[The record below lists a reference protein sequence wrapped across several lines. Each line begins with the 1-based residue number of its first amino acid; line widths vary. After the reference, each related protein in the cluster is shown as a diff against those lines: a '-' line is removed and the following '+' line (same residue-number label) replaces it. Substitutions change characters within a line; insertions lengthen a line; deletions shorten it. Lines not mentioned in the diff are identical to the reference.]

1 MCASQKV
8 DRSEITLALT
18 PALSPGERVKFCR
31 AFKDTEGVEVNP
43 AVGSS
48 DLGTSNVEHRA
59 PNIEGIFPLSPERHL
74 TPALSPTSWRR
85 GRRKV
90 QVLRRP
96 RHFRPL
102 SFQKFVVGF
111 ALVALLVMPTFLFA
125 QARDV
130 DDVDKGGSEARLG
143 VDANAA
149 RANPVLPPK
158 WAFGVLFASYR
169 NQADVLDAM
178 QRLRKDY
185 CGDLMWLDSS
195 WLWGAY
201 DRADRYICFE
211 FDTNQ
216 FSDAKEM
223 IATLHANHFH
233 FGVWEWPYIDQSI
246 TNIYRVGE
254 MNHFFIADEKGA
266 TGKAVNGGGWHG
278 VKFTGQIDFTN
289 PKAANWWKQLNQPLL
304 DMGVDFFKID
314 TYSTV
319 AKGGVTFDGSD
330 SANLRRQYHK
340 TYFEMTEKASGGRG
354 FILTHRTPTPG
365 NDQYPGMWTGD
376 TTTSWAGFEED
387 MKRAAAMNTPQT
399 AAFWTSDTGGYNKD
413 VPNHDELYIR
423 WLQYGTFLPVTEFFS
438 AKQTKGRFPWL
449 FNEDAQGNFKFYTML
464 RYRLLPFRYSNAQT
478 EYHEKPV
485 KYAVRLA
492 KGTTDEIIVG
502 NGDSEML
509 VAPVHIQESR
519 QRMVQFPEGGNWINY
534 WTGKVYESGTASLI
548 QAPLDKVPLFVKAG
562 AIIPMGPEIHYVD
575 EKPADP
581 LTLDIYPATKSSY
594 TLYEDDGVSND
605 YKSGQFARTAFGCS
619 MLGPDMV
626 VDIGAAAGDYHGK
639 LVQRN
644 YILKIN
650 RKVGAMT
657 GVSRNGAP
665 LARVASRE
673 ALDAAEQGWF
683 NDEAGGT
690 VWVKFSTATSV
701 ASKVVLSGIGVQ

>member
-1 MCASQKV
+1 VIMRPFLVRFRSFVKV
-8 DRSEITLALT
+8 SMVAAMLVVPTL
-18 PALSPGERVKFCR
+18 
-31 AFKDTEGVEVNP
+31 
-43 AVGSS
+43 
-48 DLGTSNVEHRA
+48 
-59 PNIEGIFPLSPERHL
+59 
-74 TPALSPTSWRR
+74 
-85 GRRKV
+85 
-90 QVLRRP
+90 
-96 RHFRPL
+96 
-102 SFQKFVVGF
+102 
-111 ALVALLVMPTFLFA
+111 LFA

-130 DDVDKGGSEARLG
+130 DDVDKGGSEAKLTAE
-143 VDANAA
+143 ANAVSP
-149 RANPVLPPK
+149 NPVLPPK

-169 NQADVLDAM
+169 NQADMLDAM

-216 FSDAKEM
+216 FPNAKAM
-223 IATLHANHFH
+223 ISTLHANHFH

-246 TNIYRVGE
+246 TNLYRLGE
-254 MNHFFIADEKGA
+254 ANHFFITDEKGGA
-266 TGKAVNGGGWHG
+266 GKVVNGGGWHG
-278 VKFTGQIDFTN
+278 VKFTGQLDFTN
-289 PKAANWWKQLNQPLL
+289 PKAALWWKGLNQPLL

-330 SANLRRQYHK
+330 SANLRRMYHK

-387 MKRAAAMNTPQT
+387 MKRGAAMDTPQT

-413 VPNHDELYIR
+413 VPHHDELYIR

-449 FNEDAQGNFKFYTML
+449 FNEDAQRNFKFYTML
-464 RYRLLPFRYSNAQT
+464 RYRLLPFRYSNAQMA
-478 EYHEKPV
+478 YHEKPV
-485 KYAVRLA
+485 KYPVRFA
-492 KGTTDEIIVG
+492 QGATDEIIVG
-502 NGDSEML
+502 NGDSELL
-509 VAPVHIQESR
+509 VAPVHVEGSR
-519 QRMVQFPEGGNWINY
+519 QRVVQFPAGGNWINY
-534 WTGKVYESGTASLI
+534 WTGKVYEGGTGSLVE
-548 QAPLDKVPLFVKAG
+548 APLDRVPLFVKAG
-562 AIIPMGPEIHYVD
+562 AIIPMGPEMHYVD

-581 LTLDIYPATKSSY
+581 LTLDIYPVAKSSC

-605 YKSGQFARTAFGCS
+605 YQQGAFARTAMACA

-626 VDIGAAAGDYHGK
+626 VDVGAAQGDYKGK
-639 LVQRN
+639 LAQRT

-650 RKVGAMT
+650 RKGGAMT
-657 GVSRNGAP
+657 GVSRSGAS
-665 LARVASRE
+665 LAKVASRE
-673 ALDAAEQGWF
+673 ALDSAEQGWF
-683 NDEAGGT
+683 NDAASGT
-690 VWVKFSTATSV
+690 VWVKFSTVTTV
-701 ASKVVLSGIGVQ
+701 GSKVVLNGIGAQ